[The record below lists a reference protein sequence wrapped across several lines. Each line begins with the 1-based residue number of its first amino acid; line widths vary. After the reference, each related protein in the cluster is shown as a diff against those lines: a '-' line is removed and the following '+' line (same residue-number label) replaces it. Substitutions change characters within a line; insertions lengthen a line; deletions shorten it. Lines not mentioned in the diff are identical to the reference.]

1 MNNNRNNT
9 LEKRGFLNKVA
20 IIANKLPHPVTIFI
34 IFSVTIAILSAI
46 FSKMGVSVEIETI
59 NRSTKEIENTTFF
72 VKNLLDAEGIRWI
85 FESAVEN
92 FISFE
97 PLGVVLFF
105 SLFFNFLNEVGLF
118 PSFLK
123 KVMTKVNGKYVSY
136 FIAFLGVN
144 SSFAGDIGYVLVI
157 PIAGILYKQL
167 KRNPIAGI
175 LLGFSSTSAGF
186 SACLV
191 SIDALLGG
199 LSTAAI
205 SIVNPDYIVTP
216 LANSIFMFFFTFFIT
231 FIVAFVNDKIVEPK
245 LNMFLPSE
253 DSKDLEESD
262 EFNSISS
269 DEEKG
274 LKWAGYGFIVSF
286 LIIGILSVPS
296 WGPLRNPTTGM
307 LLLGWSPLLSA
318 IVPVICLIFFIPGL
332 FYGIGSKKIK
342 NDKDLM
348 NLLFKALDG
357 FGAFIV
363 LCFFSS
369 IFISWFSYSQ
379 FGTIIAAEGG
389 KFLAKIGLTGI
400 PLMIVFIF
408 FVSFINLFMG
418 SMTSKYV
425 LLAPIFLP
433 MLYKMGISP
442 ELAQLAYRL
451 GDSATNI
458 ISPLMS
464 YFALVL
470 MYCNKYNKKFGL
482 GDLITYMI
490 PHSISILIS
499 SIIFFGIWLALNLP
513 IGFGTVNFL

>member
-1 MNNNRNNT
+1 MSNET
-9 LEKRGFLNKVA
+9 LEQKGFLGKVA

-34 IFSVTIAILSAI
+34 IFSIIIAILSAI
-46 FSKMGVSVEIETI
+46 FSKMDMSVEIETI

-85 FESAVEN
+85 FESAVKN

-123 KVMTKVNGKYVSY
+123 KVMGKVNGRYVSY

-144 SSFAGDIGYVLVI
+144 SSFAGDIGFVLVI

-231 FIVAFVNDKIVEPK
+231 FVVVFVNEKFVEPK
-245 LNMFLPSE
+245 LNMFLPNNEINIS
-253 DSKDLEESD
+253 DDDFNPNVTLE
-262 EFNSISS
+262 
-269 DEEKG
+269 EEKG
-274 LKWAGYGFIVSF
+274 LKWAGIGFIVSF
-286 LIIGILSVPS
+286 LIIGFLSIPS
-296 WGPLRNPTTGM
+296 WGPLRNPTTGL

-332 FYGIGSKKIK
+332 FYGIGAGKIK

-369 IFISWFSYSQ
+369 VFISWFSYSQ
-379 FGTIIAAEGG
+379 LGTIIAAEGG

-400 PLMIVFIF
+400 PLIVVFII

-490 PHSISILIS
+490 PHSVSILVT

>member
-1 MNNNRNNT
+1 MANETEFSR
-9 LEKRGFLNKVA
+9 KGFLGKVA
-20 IIANKLPHPVTIFI
+20 AISNRLPHPVTIFI
-34 IFSVTIAILSAI
+34 ILSVVVAFLSVI
-46 FSKMGVSVEIETI
+46 FSQMGVQVEIEAI
-59 NRSTKEIENTTFF
+59 NRSTKEVELQTFQ
-72 VKNLLDAEGIRWI
+72 VRNLLNAEGIRWI

-123 KVMTKVNGKYVSY
+123 KSMQKIKGRYVSF

-157 PIAGILYKQL
+157 PIAGIIYKQL

-175 LLGFSSTSAGF
+175 ILGFSSTSAGF
-186 SACLV
+186 AACLV

-199 LSTAAI
+199 LSTSAM
-205 SIVNPDYIVTP
+205 SIVNPDYIVAP

-231 FIVAFVNDKIVEPK
+231 FIIAFINDRFIEPQ
-245 LNMFLPSE
+245 LEGMT
-253 DSKDLEESD
+253 LEEEIS
-262 EFNSISS
+262 ETEENNFSILT
-269 DEEKG
+269 EEENKG
-274 LKWAGYGFIVSF
+274 LRAAGLGFLVS
-286 LIIGILSVPS
+286 LAIILILSVPS
-296 WGPLRNPTTGM
+296 WAPLRNPNTGK

-318 IVPVICLIFFIPGL
+318 IVPVICFIFFVPGL
-332 FYGIGSKKIK
+332 FYGIATKKIR

-348 NLLFKALDG
+348 TFLFKSLDG

-379 FGTIIAAEGG
+379 LGIIIAAEGG
-389 KFLAKIGLTGI
+389 KFLSGIGLSRL
-400 PLMIVFIF
+400 PLIIA
-408 FVSFINLFMG
+408 FVLFCSFANLFIG

-442 ELAQLAYRL
+442 ELAQLAYRI
-451 GDSATNI
+451 GDSSTNVV
-458 ISPLMS
+458 SPLMS
-464 YFALVL
+464 YFALIL
-470 MYCNKYNKKFGL
+470 IYCNKYNKKFGM

-490 PHSISILIS
+490 PHAIVILIS
-499 SIIFFGIWLALNLP
+499 SLIFLGIWVTFDLP

>member
-1 MNNNRNNT
+1 MAISKDRFREAVNEFYSKEVLFKLYT
-9 LEKRGFLNKVA
+9 KYFLDWIAEGYIGSNLGLFEISLISENSNKQTF
-20 IIANKLPHPVTIFI
+20 IDLIEQFYSKEEIFCTIFETLNSDVKKG
-34 IFSVTIAILSAI
+34 FEEIAWNGKFFI
-46 FSKMGVSVEIETI
+46 
-59 NRSTKEIENTTFF
+59 STKEQYLKLENNYDLNKDLKEEYLFFKVDRDIKKGEYLYLDYDILRVIRRFMKKPKEYNIIPQKKIEASLVNNNEKELIENFKMYF
-72 VKNLLDAEGIRWI
+72 EFYSQGGIKLSSSAKI
-85 FESAVEN
+85 LKES
-92 FISFE
+92 
-97 PLGVVLFF
+97 
-105 SLFFNFLNEVGLF
+105 
-118 PSFLK
+118 
-123 KVMTKVNGKYVSY
+123 
-136 FIAFLGVN
+136 
-144 SSFAGDIGYVLVI
+144 
-157 PIAGILYKQL
+157 
-167 KRNPIAGI
+167 
-175 LLGFSSTSAGF
+175 
-186 SACLV
+186 
-191 SIDALLGG
+191 
-199 LSTAAI
+199 
-205 SIVNPDYIVTP
+205 
-216 LANSIFMFFFTFFIT
+216 
-231 FIVAFVNDKIVEPK
+231 K
-245 LNMFLPSE
+245 LNMKKYCNISEYYE

>member
-1 MNNNRNNT
+1 MNQQ
-9 LEKRGFLNKVA
+9 LK
-20 IIANKLPHPVTIFI
+20 
-34 IFSVTIAILSAI
+34 
-46 FSKMGVSVEIETI
+46 
-59 NRSTKEIENTTFF
+59 
-72 VKNLLDAEGIRWI
+72 
-85 FESAVEN
+85 
-92 FISFE
+92 

-123 KVMTKVNGKYVSY
+123 KAMKKINGKYVSY

-186 SACLV
+186 AACLV

-205 SIVNPDYIVTP
+205 SIVDPTYIVTP
-216 LANSIFMFFFTFFIT
+216 LANSIFMFFFTFFVT
-231 FIVAFVNDKIVEPK
+231 FIIAFVNDKFIEPK
-245 LNMFLPSE
+245 LNLFFNDTIE
-253 DSKDLEESD
+253 DIENSTEDETNITPEE
-262 EFNSISS
+262 N
-269 DEEKG
+269 KG
-274 LKWAGYGFIVSF
+274 LKYAGIGFIVSF
-286 LIIGILSVPS
+286 AIIGLLSVPS
-296 WGPLRNPTTGM
+296 WGPLRNPDTGK
-307 LLLGWSPLLSA
+307 LLLGWSPLLAA
-318 IVPVICLIFFIPGL
+318 IVPVICFIFFIPGL
-332 FYGIGSKKIK
+332 FYGIGAGKIK

-348 NLLFKALDG
+348 SLLFKALDG

-369 IFISWFSYSQ
+369 IFISWFAYTQ
-379 FGTIIAAEGG
+379 LGTIIAAEGG
-389 KFLAKIGLTGI
+389 KFLARIGLKGI
-400 PLMIVFIF
+400 PLVIAFIF
-408 FVSFINLFMG
+408 FCAFANLFIG

-451 GDSATNI
+451 GDSSTNV

-464 YFALVL
+464 YFALIL
-470 MYCNKYNKKFGL
+470 LYCGKYNKRFGL

-490 PHSISILIS
+490 PHAITILVS
-499 SIIFFGIWLALNLP
+499 SIIFFVIWLSLNLP
-513 IGFGTVNFL
+513 IGFGTTNFL